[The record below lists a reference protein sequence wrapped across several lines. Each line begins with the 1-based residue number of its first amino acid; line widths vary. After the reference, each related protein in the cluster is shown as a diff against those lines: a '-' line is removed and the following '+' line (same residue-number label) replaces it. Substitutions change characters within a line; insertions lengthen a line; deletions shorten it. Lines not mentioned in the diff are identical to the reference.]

1 LNIDDIVQQC
11 RDLLDLL
18 PGDALENAR
27 EAHPNIRGFGVFP
40 VYAPIEVIHAAGLM
54 PIGLFGA
61 GNAIEI
67 SHADSRF
74 QSFIC
79 SIAKSTLE
87 LFLADHMREFEGAVF
102 SSICDVARNLAS
114 LVKRNAPDIY
124 VEYLH
129 LPQNMTSAASASYTR
144 AEFERFR
151 ANLAKHLGREIG
163 DAAIRR
169 SLSLYNR
176 VRALTRELYD
186 YRRNH
191 ACALAASELYVI
203 AKAGTRMM
211 PEEFVRL
218 LEQVVE
224 QVKTREVRERDGVK
238 VVIEG
243 AFCEQPPVGLIDVI
257 EAAGCRVQ
265 DDDLVIGWRLFPEDV
280 AVNGDPV
287 AALADAY
294 LFGSVYTSVRH
305 DLDHPRTDGLIHR
318 MKRSG
323 AESVIFA
330 PAKFCEPALLDYV
343 LFRGKLDEADVP
355 HLKVEF
361 EEKMWTFEAS
371 RTEIETFAES
381 MLFD

>member
-1 LNIDDIVQQC
+1 MNIEEIVQQC

-18 PGDALENAR
+18 PGEALEKAR
-27 EAHPNIRGFGVFP
+27 EKHPGVRGFGVFP

-54 PIGLFGA
+54 PVGMFGA
-61 GNAIEI
+61 GDTIEI

-87 LFLADHMREFEGAVF
+87 LFLADHMQEFEGAVF
-102 SSICDVARNLAS
+102 SSICDVARNLSS
-114 LVKRNAPDIY
+114 LVKRNAPDKYI
-124 VEYLH
+124 EYLH
-129 LPQNMTSAASASYTR
+129 LPQNMNSAASASYTC

-151 ANLAKHLGREIG
+151 ANLAKHLGREIT
-163 DAAIRR
+163 DDAIR
-169 SLSLYNR
+169 SSVALYNR

-186 YRRNH
+186 YRRKH
-191 ACALAASELYVI
+191 PCAIAASELYII

-211 PEEFVRL
+211 PEEFIPM
-218 LEQVVE
+218 LEQVVD
-224 QVKTREVRERDGVK
+224 QVKSREVHERDGVK

-243 AFCEQPPVGLIDVI
+243 AFCEQPPIGLIDVI
-257 EAAGCRVQ
+257 ESAGCQVQ

-280 AVNGDPV
+280 AVNGNPI
-287 AALADAY
+287 AALSSAY
-294 LFGSVYTSVRH
+294 LSGSVYTSVRH
-305 DLDHPRTDGLIHR
+305 DINHPRTDGLIHR
-318 MKRSG
+318 MKQSG

-343 LFRGKLDEADVP
+343 LFRTKLDEADVP